1 MAEPR
6 VGRLGPART
15 ALRTAS
21 FSLLRIICGAKMLL
35 TTYPRSGDGLKVM
48 IQLQYHELNP
58 FIYYF
63 DVKEKRNRLSCLYI
77 FVREALHIYLT
88 DILN

>member
-21 FSLLRIICGAKMLL
+21 FSLIRIICGAKMLL

-48 IQLQYHELNP
+48 IQLQYRDLNP
-58 FIYYF
+58 FYLLF
-63 DVKEKRNRLSCLYI
+63 QCERKEK
-77 FVREALHIYLT
+77 
-88 DILN
+88 

>member
-15 ALRTAS
+15 ELRTAS
-21 FSLLRIICGAKMLL
+21 FSLIRIICGAKMLL

-48 IQLQYHELNP
+48 IQLQYHDLNP

-63 DVKEKRNRLSCLYI
+63 DVKEKRNRLSCLCI
-77 FVREALHIYLT
+77 FL
-88 DILN
+88 